1 MANQNLPKEAKGGYV
16 LMTSIDGEK
25 YISTMV
31 LKKFKKKKYDNR
43 KNSMD

>member
-1 MANQNLPKEAKGGYV
+1 MKVQNLPKEAKGGYV
-16 LMTSIDGEK
+16 LMTAIDGEK

-31 LKKFKKKKYDNR
+31 LKKFKKKKHDNR